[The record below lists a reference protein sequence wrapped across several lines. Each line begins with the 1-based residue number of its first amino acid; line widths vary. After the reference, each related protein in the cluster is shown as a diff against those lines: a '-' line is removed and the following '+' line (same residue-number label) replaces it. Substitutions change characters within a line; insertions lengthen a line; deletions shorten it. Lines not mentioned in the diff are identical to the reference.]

1 VNWRDTPDGRH
12 CDRHDRPLKRGEVCM
27 ACVTEPVKVDDRASA
42 VSDAGLLEREAG
54 FISDSKLLRRHARE
68 LISDGTAQDRRD
80 AYKAF
85 DTAIKYERIAMEIR
99 NAVSQRDLVREGLGE
114 LNELHGKRGRH

>member
-1 VNWRDTPDGRH
+1 
-12 CDRHDRPLKRGEVCM
+12 M